1 MRNVRHEILLVTD
14 INLYAY
20 FHSKKGQYIG
30 YEKNKYF
37 FFKKRLHFSK
47 KVLVFFAMLL
57 CHLSDAEISLSISSE
72 LAVSD
77 RIDMIEV

>member
-37 FFKKRLHFSK
+37 F
-47 KVLVFFAMLL
+47 
-57 CHLSDAEISLSISSE
+57 
-72 LAVSD
+72 
-77 RIDMIEV
+77 

>member
-37 FFKKRLHFSK
+37 FLKNDYIFPKKYL
-47 KVLVFFAMLL
+47 FFLQCYYAIFLTLKYHCQYLL
-57 CHLSDAEISLSISSE
+57 SW
-72 LAVSD
+72 
-77 RIDMIEV
+77 R